1 MDFAPQC
8 QMKLGLRNIIL
19 RLGEFTLEL
28 NVEIDRA
35 TTAVFGPSGA
45 GKTSLLDLVAGLR
58 RAESGQI
65 ELNGKILTNV
75 PTRLR
80 GIGYVPQDLALFPH
94 MNVRR
99 NLLYG
104 CRDEAFDHVVH
115 TLEIESLLER
125 SVANLSG
132 GEKQR
137 VTLARALLAAPQ
149 LLLLDEPLSSLD
161 VGLKRR
167 LIPYLQRI
175 RDELR
180 VPMLYVTHDPDEV
193 AELCEEVLVLEKG
206 RCVARGTPAE
216 IFERTTEP
224 RYRLRP

>member
-1 MDFAPQC
+1 
-8 QMKLGLRNIIL
+8 MKLSLQNILL
-19 RLGEFTLEL
+19 RLGAFTLEL
-28 NVEIDRA
+28 NVDIQRQ
-35 TTAVFGPSGA
+35 TTAVFGASGA
-45 GKTSLLDLVAGLR
+45 GKTSLLDIVAGLR
-58 RAESGQI
+58 RPEKGRI
-65 ELNGKILTNV
+65 ELDGEALTHV

-80 GIGYVPQDLALFPH
+80 GIGYVAQDLGLFPH
-94 MNVRR
+94 MSVRG

-104 CRDEAFDHVVH
+104 CRHASFDHVVH
-115 TLEIESLLER
+115 TLEIEALLER
-125 SVANLSG
+125 SVSNLSG

-137 VTLARALLAAPQ
+137 VALARALLACPR

-161 VGLKRR
+161 VALKRR

-206 RCVARGTPAE
+206 RCIARGAINE
-216 IFERTTEP
+216 IFEKKVEP
-224 RYRLRP
+224 RYSVRSDSRAL